1 MRMSKKDFPL
11 YCASCANN
19 SHQDCG
25 FKSARLRKSGDFST
39 PFWYLFSSQGCIM
52 FTYHHIWA
60 LLFTPGAVWI
70 QWSYL
75 IQGLWS
81 CLSLHGYQ
89 NRHQNSPLSA
99 KLWSCPFP
107 GEGPTLSYGELT
119 GFMIFNLPGRLVK
132 KRLEGPAP
140 FFCNLEPSPICWPN
154 LGGIALDESV
164 DRFYIIAAA
173 GWAWH
178 F

>member
-1 MRMSKKDFPL
+1 MRMSKKDFLL

-19 SHQDCG
+19 SHQDCR
-25 FKSARLRKSGDFST
+25 FESERLQKTGDFST
-39 PFWYLFSSQGCIM
+39 PFNICSTPKTASYSPTI
-52 FTYHHIWA
+52 IWA
-60 LLFTPGAVWI
+60 FLTSGAVWN

-75 IQGLWS
+75 IQDLWS

-99 KLWSCPFP
+99 KLWSCPFL